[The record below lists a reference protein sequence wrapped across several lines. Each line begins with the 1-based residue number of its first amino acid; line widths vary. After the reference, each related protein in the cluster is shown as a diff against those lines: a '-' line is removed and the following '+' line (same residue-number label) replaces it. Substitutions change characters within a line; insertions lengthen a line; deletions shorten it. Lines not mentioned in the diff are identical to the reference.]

1 MAFFLG
7 IRLLQAEMRKTV
19 KCLAVRDAF
28 QAAKGSCYGSYVV
41 ADSAVGLADSG
52 SCKAETVMIIV
63 VGRCARRAAVRTG

>member
-7 IRLLQAEMRKTV
+7 IRLLQAEMRETV

-41 ADSAVGLADSG
+41 AG
-52 SCKAETVMIIV
+52 SVLGKPIAEV
-63 VGRCARRAAVRTG
+63 VKRKL

>member
-7 IRLLQAEMRKTV
+7 IRLLQAEMRETV

-41 ADSAVGLADSG
+41 AG
-52 SCKAETVMIIV
+52 SV
-63 VGRCARRAAVRTG
+63 